1 MEKLLSVSPQN
12 SVENRLLGA
21 LPSLEYERLA
31 PHLISVDLSA
41 GTIIYEPV
49 QEIEFAYF
57 PCSAMISI
65 VSIME
70 NGATTEIGLIG
81 KEGMVG
87 LPIILGG
94 KHHANQ
100 AIVQIPGTALK
111 LEGSILQ
118 QEFHTSHSLQKLL
131 LLYIQA
137 RLTQV
142 SQTAACNRQHK
153 IEQRLARWLL
163 SVYDCVSSH
172 EIPLTQEFIAN
183 MLGTR
188 RSGVTIA
195 ANILQEAGLIRY
207 SRGKITILNQEQL
220 ENAACECYRLVQDEF
235 IRLLGTKRG

>member
-1 MEKLLSVSPQN
+1 MLPQTL
-12 SVENRLLGA
+12 VENRLLQA
-21 LPSLEYERLA
+21 LPNVDYQKLA
-31 PHLISVDLSA
+31 PHLTSLDLSA
-41 GTIIYEPV
+41 GTILYEPE
-49 QEIEFAYF
+49 QAIEWAYF

-94 KHHANQ
+94 KHYINQ
-100 AIVQIPGTALK
+100 AIVQISGTALK
-111 LEGSILQ
+111 LDGSILK
-118 QEFHTSHSLQKLL
+118 QEFHRSNSLQNLL

-137 RLTQV
+137 RITQV

-153 IEQRLARWLL
+153 IQKRLARWLL
-163 SVYDCVSSH
+163 SVYDCVLSD
-172 EIPLTQEFIAN
+172 ELPLTQEFIAN

-188 RSGVTIA
+188 RSGVTTA
-195 ANILQEAGLIRY
+195 ANILQEAGIIRY
-207 SRGKITILNQEQL
+207 SRGKITILDQEEL
-220 ENAACECYRLVQDEF
+220 ENAACECYRLIQDEF

>member
-1 MEKLLSVSPQN
+1 MLPQN
-12 SVENRLLGA
+12 LVENRLLRA
-21 LPSLEYERLA
+21 LPRVDYERLV
-31 PHLISVDLSA
+31 PYLTSIDLSG
-41 GTIIYEPV
+41 GTIIYEPT
-49 QEIEFAYF
+49 QAIEFAYF

-81 KEGMVG
+81 KEGIVG

-94 KHHANQ
+94 QQHLNQ
-100 AIVQIPGTALK
+100 AIVQVPGTALK
-111 LEGSILQ
+111 LEGSILE
-118 QEFHTSHSLQKLL
+118 QEFYRSNSLQKLL

-137 RLTQV
+137 RLTQG

-163 SVYDCVSSH
+163 CVDDCVLCD

-188 RSGVTIA
+188 RSGVTTA
-195 ANILQEAGLIRY
+195 ARGLQEQKIIRY
-207 SRGKITILNQEQL
+207 NRGKITILNRDAL
-220 ENAACECYRLVQDEF
+220 EKASCECYHLVRDELL
-235 IRLLGTKRG
+235 RLLGTKRG